1 MFHLISLNIALS
13 TKAYALT
20 LCLKYTLSQ
29 KIWYTQ
35 KEMSYNHETS
45 HAYIV
50 WGDKEIIK
58 ISEQKI
64 ILLSSYGIKMVKNQW
79 VIKPYLTAIQA
90 ARFRVN
96 KVIYHSCGRLC
107 LSFYNSVATL
117 PAFRKGGG
125 IFFIHKYLSMWILIR
140 NYLPIRNL
148 VCTLAYTNCASNFY
162 SI

>member
-90 ARFRVN
+90 EIRHGFESKRSFIILVDDYALVLIIRRLIYLYFGRG
-96 KVIYHSCGRLC
+96 KVHSHQVPHVL
-107 LSFYNSVATL
+107 Y
-117 PAFRKGGG
+117 
-125 IFFIHKYLSMWILIR
+125 
-140 NYLPIRNL
+140 
-148 VCTLAYTNCASNFY
+148 
-162 SI
+162 